1 MVEIINKIYTYDDA
15 LSLYTDVSVLSLPKR
30 IWCDSKVTLLIIC
43 RKLAECQLYWDRQ
56 SNSHTLDKNGQ
67 WRTWNGNSWEKC
79 DECEIVES
87 VHELN
92 IQEL

>member
-1 MVEIINKIYTYDDA
+1 MAKT
-15 LSLYTDVSVLSLPKR
+15 
-30 IWCDSKVTLLIIC
+30 KVIKVGHTSDGIELF
-43 RKLAECQLYWDRQ
+43 KCQLYLDRQ
-56 SNSHTLDKNGQ
+56 SNSHTLDENGQ